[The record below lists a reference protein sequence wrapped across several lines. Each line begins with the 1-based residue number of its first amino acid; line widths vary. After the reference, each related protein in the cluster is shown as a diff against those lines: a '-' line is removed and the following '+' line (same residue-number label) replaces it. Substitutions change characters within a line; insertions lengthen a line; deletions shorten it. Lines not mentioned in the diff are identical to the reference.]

1 MTPNR
6 PVREVPLKSA
16 FDQVRRAS
24 GFDRLSSPRFQG
36 TTTAKCNCRWQDY
49 FRIADHTSKT
59 FTSAK
64 NVLSWCNTAEYIVT
78 VKTGPSSR
86 RDLGL

>member
-1 MTPNR
+1 VVTP
-6 PVREVPLKSA
+6 
-16 FDQVRRAS
+16 
-24 GFDRLSSPRFQG
+24 
-36 TTTAKCNCRWQDY
+36 NCRWQDY
-49 FRIADHTSKT
+49 FRIVDHTSKT

-64 NVLSWCNTAEYIVT
+64 NVLSWCHTAEYIVT